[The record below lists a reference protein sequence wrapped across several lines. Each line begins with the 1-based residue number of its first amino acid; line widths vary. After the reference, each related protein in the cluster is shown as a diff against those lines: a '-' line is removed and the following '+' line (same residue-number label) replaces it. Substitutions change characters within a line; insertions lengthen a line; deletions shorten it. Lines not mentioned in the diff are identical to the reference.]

1 MSDYSAVNP
10 PTEKSQSQA
19 FAAALQRAKEIA
31 AKIQPSSKASSTTG
45 SISPETHK
53 RPSEDYGNSSE
64 PERKRL
70 ATSPVALAAAQA
82 AAVAARV
89 AAAAAA
95 GIQGIGGPG
104 SQFGNVVNEEIK
116 VPDKMVGLIIGRGG
130 GQISRLQ
137 AETGCKIQMA
147 PDSPGLLERSCT
159 LTGNAQSITLA
170 KELIQNI
177 VQNKVSVEGTGGAKI
192 EGLNISSPPSQPA
205 FTQAQIMIPGAKVG
219 LIIGKGG
226 ETIKMLQESS
236 GAKMIVIQDGPNSQE
251 NEKPLRISGET
262 AKVEHAKK
270 LVYDML
276 GVGEKEGGSS
286 NFDQNGSNWNGSN
299 SGDYN
304 SMHSGYG
311 GKVEVGVPKQVVGL
325 VIGKGG
331 DMIKKIQADTGAK
344 VQFINLNEDT
354 PDDRRCLITGN
365 PDQVAEAKQRIEAL
379 VDSALNRGGNR
390 QSGSNFNRSQSWGN
404 SGQTQPLNE
413 TTFTVPSAKCGV
425 IIGKGGETIKQIN
438 MQTGAHCEIDRR
450 HNNTGTEKTFVI
462 RGTTEQIENAK
473 RMINEKLGFDPSGGT
488 QNYSNTSQQQPPY
501 GGQMN
506 WGGQEGQMNAYG
518 QGWNPAMQQPQ
529 QPTDQN
535 NSNPMANVNGAQGGS
550 DFSAQ
555 WIQYYRSMGMHREAE
570 FIEQQSKQMKMNGT
584 SAVPNPTN
592 VQPQP
597 HAIPPNAGASVM
609 PVSVIPANGGGAT
622 AGSAAAGTPDYS
634 AQWIE
639 YYRSI
644 GKNKEADMVEQQVK
658 ARMVQTNGQ
667 PSSGA
672 DQSPQQQQQQQQQQ
686 AQQQQ
691 QQQQQQQPNTSSPQ
705 SGQPQL
711 NDVSIYGAQY
721 GMAYGAGGYYGA
733 QNPGAAPSG
742 YGAYPASN
750 AYAGYQQVPQ
760 QDPPQQQ

>member
-10 PTEKSQSQA
+10 PTEKNQSQA

-53 RPSEDYGNSSE
+53 RPSEDYCNSSE
-64 PERKRL
+64 PDRKRL

-104 SQFGNVVNEEIK
+104 SQFGNVINEEIK
-116 VPDKMVGLIIGRGG
+116 VPDKMVGLNIHKSK
-130 GQISRLQ
+130 SR
-137 AETGCKIQMA
+137 
-147 PDSPGLLERSCT
+147 
-159 LTGNAQSITLA
+159 LA

-276 GVGEKEGGSS
+276 GGGDKDGSS

-299 SGDYN
+299 SGDY

-365 PDQVAEAKQRIEAL
+365 PDQVAEAKQRIESL
-379 VDSALNRGGNR
+379 VDSALNRSGNR
-390 QSGSNFNRSQSWGN
+390 QSGGNFNRNQSWGN

-450 HNNTGTEKTFVI
+450 HNNTGSEKTFVI

-473 RMINEKLGFDPSGGT
+473 RMINEKLGFDPNGGS
-488 QNYSNTSQQQPPY
+488 QNYSNMNQQQQQPPY
-501 GGQMN
+501 GSQMG
-506 WGGQEGQMNAYG
+506 WGGQDGQMNAYG
-518 QGWNPAMQQPQ
+518 QGWNPSMQQQQQPQ

-535 NSNPMANVNGAQGGS
+535 NANPMSNANGAQGGS

-570 FIEQQSKQMKMNGT
+570 FIEQQAKQMKFNQMNGT
-584 SAVPNPTN
+584 SAVPNPAN

-597 HAIPPNAGASVM
+597 HAIPPNGAAGVM
-609 PVSVIPANGGGAT
+609 PVAAISANG
-622 AGSAAAGTPDYS
+622 AGSGAGGSAGAGTPDYS

-658 ARMVQTNGQ
+658 ARQMGLPTQTNGQ
-667 PSSGA
+667 PSGSE
-672 DQSPQQQQQQQQQQ
+672 QSPQQQQQQ
-686 AQQQQ
+686 
-691 QQQQQQQPNTSSPQ
+691 PNASSPQ
-705 SGQPQL
+705 SGQPQTL
-711 NDVSIYGAQY
+711 NDVSMYGAQY

-733 QNPGAAPSG
+733 QNPGAAPTG
-742 YGAYPASN
+742 YGAYPAAGN

>member
-10 PTEKSQSQA
+10 PTEKNQSQA

-53 RPSEDYGNSSE
+53 RPSEDYCNSSE
-64 PERKRL
+64 PDRKKL

-104 SQFGNVVNEEIK
+104 SQFGNVINEEIK
-116 VPDKMVGLIIGRGG
+116 VPDKMVGLNIHNSK
-130 GQISRLQ
+130 SR
-137 AETGCKIQMA
+137 
-147 PDSPGLLERSCT
+147 
-159 LTGNAQSITLA
+159 LA

-205 FTQAQIMIPGAKVG
+205 FIQAQIMIPGAKVG

-262 AKVEHAKK
+262 SKVEHAKK

-276 GVGEKEGGSS
+276 GGGEKDGSS

-299 SGDYN
+299 SGDY

-365 PDQVAEAKQRIEAL
+365 PDQVAEAKQRIESL
-379 VDSALNRGGNR
+379 VDSALNRSGNR
-390 QSGSNFNRSQSWGN
+390 QSGGGNFNRNQSWGN

-450 HNNTGTEKTFVI
+450 HNNTGSEKTFVI

-473 RMINEKLGFDPSGGT
+473 RMINEKLGFDPNGGS
-488 QNYSNTSQQQPPY
+488 QNYSNMNQQQQQPPY
-501 GGQMN
+501 GSQMG
-506 WGGQEGQMNAYG
+506 WGGQDGQMNAYG
-518 QGWNPAMQQPQ
+518 QGWNPSMQQQQQPQ
-529 QPTDQN
+529 QPTDQSN
-535 NSNPMANVNGAQGGS
+535 ANPMANANGAQGGS

-570 FIEQQSKQMKMNGT
+570 FIEQQAKQMKFNQMNGT
-584 SAVPNPTN
+584 SAVPNPAN

-597 HAIPPNAGASVM
+597 HAIPPNGAAGVM
-609 PVSVIPANGGGAT
+609 PVAAISANG
-622 AGSAAAGTPDYS
+622 AGSGAGGSAGAGTPDYS

-658 ARMVQTNGQ
+658 ARQMGLPTQTNGQ
-667 PSSGA
+667 PSGSE
-672 DQSPQQQQQQQQQQ
+672 QSPQQQQQ
-686 AQQQQ
+686 
-691 QQQQQQQPNTSSPQ
+691 PNASSPQ
-705 SGQPQL
+705 SGQPQTL
-711 NDVSIYGAQY
+711 NDVSMYGAQY

-733 QNPGAAPSG
+733 QNPGAAPTG
-742 YGAYPASN
+742 YGAYPAAGN

>member
-10 PTEKSQSQA
+10 PTEKNQSQA

-53 RPSEDYGNSSE
+53 RPSEDYANSSE

-276 GVGEKEGGSS
+276 GVGEKDGLST
-286 NFDQNGSNWNGSN
+286 FDQNGSNWNGSN
-299 SGDYN
+299 SGDY

-365 PDQVAEAKQRIEAL
+365 PDQVAEAKQRIESL
-379 VDSALNRGGNR
+379 VDSALNRSGNR
-390 QSGSNFNRSQSWGN
+390 PSGGNFNRNQSWGN

-438 MQTGAHCEIDRR
+438 LQTGAHCEIDRR
-450 HNNTGTEKTFVI
+450 HNNTGSEKTFVI

-473 RMINEKLGFDPSGGT
+473 RMINEKLGYDPNGGS
-488 QNYSNTSQQQPPY
+488 QSYSNMNQPQPPY
-501 GGQMN
+501 GSQMG
-506 WGGQEGQMNAYG
+506 WGGQDGQMNAYG
-518 QGWNPAMQQPQ
+518 QGWNPNMQQQQPQ

-535 NSNPMANVNGAQGGS
+535 SANPMSNANGAQGSS

-570 FIEQQSKQMKMNGT
+570 FIEQQSKQMKFNQMNGT
-584 SAVPNPTN
+584 SAVPNPAN

-597 HAIPPNAGASVM
+597 HAIPPNGTAGVM
-609 PVSVIPANGGGAT
+609 PVAALSANGSGSS
-622 AGSAAAGTPDYS
+622 AGVSAGAGTPDYS

-658 ARMVQTNGQ
+658 ARIGQTNGQ
-667 PSSGA
+667 PSGGS
-672 DQSPQQQQQQQQQQ
+672 DQSPQQQQQQQ
-686 AQQQQ
+686 
-691 QQQQQQQPNTSSPQ
+691 PNASSPQ
-705 SGQPQL
+705 SGQPQSL
-711 NDVSIYGAQY
+711 NDVSMYGAQY

-733 QNPGAAPSG
+733 QNPGAAPTG
-742 YGAYPASN
+742 YGAYPAAGN

-760 QDPPQQQ
+760 QDPPQQ

>member
-10 PTEKSQSQA
+10 PTEKNQSQA

-64 PERKRL
+64 PDRKRL

-104 SQFGNVVNEEIK
+104 SQFGNVINEEIK
-116 VPDKMVGLIIGRGG
+116 VPDKMVGLSRGG

-276 GVGEKEGGSS
+276 GGGDKDGSS

-299 SGDYN
+299 SGDY

-365 PDQVAEAKQRIEAL
+365 PDQVAEAKQRIESL
-379 VDSALNRGGNR
+379 VDSALNRSGNR
-390 QSGSNFNRSQSWGN
+390 QSSGGGGNFNRNQSWGN

-450 HNNTGTEKTFVI
+450 HNNTGSEKTFVI

-473 RMINEKLGFDPSGGT
+473 RMINEKLGFDPNGGS
-488 QNYSNTSQQQPPY
+488 QNYSNMNQQQQQPQPPY
-501 GGQMN
+501 GSQMG
-506 WGGQEGQMNAYG
+506 WGGQDGQMNAYG
-518 QGWNPAMQQPQ
+518 QGWNPSMQQQQQPQ

-535 NSNPMANVNGAQGGS
+535 NANPMSNANGAQGGS

-570 FIEQQSKQMKMNGT
+570 FIEQQAKQMKFNQMNGT
-584 SAVPNPTN
+584 SAVPNPAS

-597 HAIPPNAGASVM
+597 HAIPPNGAAGVM
-609 PVSVIPANGGGAT
+609 PVAAISANGGGSGAG
-622 AGSAAAGTPDYS
+622 GSAGGAGTPDYS

-658 ARMVQTNGQ
+658 ARQMGLPTQTNGQ
-667 PSSGA
+667 PGGSE
-672 DQSPQQQQQQQQQQ
+672 QSPQQQQQQ
-686 AQQQQ
+686 
-691 QQQQQQQPNTSSPQ
+691 PNASSPQ
-705 SGQPQL
+705 SGQPQTL
-711 NDVSIYGAQY
+711 NDVSMYGAQY

-733 QNPGAAPSG
+733 QNPGAAPTG
-742 YGAYPASN
+742 YGAYPAAGN

>member
-10 PTEKSQSQA
+10 PTEKNQSQA

-31 AKIQPSSKASSTTG
+31 AKIQPSSKPSSTTG

-53 RPSEDYGNSSE
+53 RPSDDYGNCSE
-64 PERKRL
+64 PDRKRL

-89 AAAAAA
+89 AAAAAS
-95 GIQGIGGPG
+95 GVQGIGGPG
-104 SQFGNVVNEEIK
+104 SQFGNVINEEIK

-276 GVGEKEGGSS
+276 GVGEKDGSS
-286 NFDQNGSNWNGSN
+286 NFDQNGGSNWNGSN
-299 SGDYN
+299 SGDY

-379 VDSALNRGGNR
+379 VDSALNRSGGGGGGGGSNR
-390 QSGSNFNRSQSWGN
+390 QSGGNFNRNQSWGN

-450 HNNTGTEKTFVI
+450 HNNTGSEKTFVI

-473 RMINEKLGFDPSGGT
+473 RMINEKLGFQDPNGGS
-488 QNYSNTSQQQPPY
+488 QSYSNMNQQQPPY
-501 GGQMN
+501 GSQMG
-506 WGGQEGQMNAYG
+506 WGGQDTQLNAYG
-518 QGWNPAMQQPQ
+518 QGWNPGMQQQQQPQ
-529 QPTDQN
+529 QPTDQGN
-535 NSNPMANVNGAQGGS
+535 ANPMANANGGQGGS

-570 FIEQQSKQMKMNGT
+570 FIEQQAKQMKMNGA
-584 SAVPNPTN
+584 SAVPNSAN

-597 HAIPPNAGASVM
+597 HGIPPSGAAGVM
-609 PVSVIPANGGGAT
+609 PVAGISANGGGNNA
-622 AGSAAAGTPDYS
+622 AGSANAGTPDYS

-658 ARMVQTNGQ
+658 ARQMGLQTNGQ
-667 PSSGA
+667 PGGA
-672 DQSPQQQQQQQQQQ
+672 SDQSPQQQQ
-686 AQQQQ
+686 
-691 QQQQQQQPNTSSPQ
+691 PNASSPQ
-705 SGQPQL
+705 SGQPQSL
-711 NDVSIYGAQY
+711 NDVSMYGAQY
-721 GMAYGAGGYYGA
+721 SMAYGAGGYYGA
-733 QNPGAAPSG
+733 QNPGATPAG
-742 YGAYPASN
+742 YGAYPAGGN

>member
-10 PTEKSQSQA
+10 PTEKNQSQA

-53 RPSEDYGNSSE
+53 RPSEDYCNSSE
-64 PERKRL
+64 PDRKRL

-104 SQFGNVVNEEIK
+104 SQFGNVINEEIK
-116 VPDKMVGLIIGRGG
+116 VPDKMVGLNIHKSK
-130 GQISRLQ
+130 SR
-137 AETGCKIQMA
+137 
-147 PDSPGLLERSCT
+147 
-159 LTGNAQSITLA
+159 LA

-276 GVGEKEGGSS
+276 GGGDKDGSS

-299 SGDYN
+299 SGDY

-365 PDQVAEAKQRIEAL
+365 PDQVAEAKQRIESL
-379 VDSALNRGGNR
+379 VDSALNRSGNR
-390 QSGSNFNRSQSWGN
+390 QSGGGGGNFNRNQSWGN

-450 HNNTGTEKTFVI
+450 HNNTGSEKTFVI

-473 RMINEKLGFDPSGGT
+473 RMINEKLGFDPNGGS
-488 QNYSNTSQQQPPY
+488 QNYSNMNQQQQQPPY
-501 GGQMN
+501 GSQMG
-506 WGGQEGQMNAYG
+506 WGGQDGQMNAYG
-518 QGWNPAMQQPQ
+518 QGWNPSMQQQQQPQ

-535 NSNPMANVNGAQGGS
+535 NANPMSNANGAQGGS

-570 FIEQQSKQMKMNGT
+570 FIEQQAKQMKFNQMNGT
-584 SAVPNPTN
+584 SAVPNPAN

-597 HAIPPNAGASVM
+597 HAIPPNGAAGVM
-609 PVSVIPANGGGAT
+609 PVAAISANG
-622 AGSAAAGTPDYS
+622 AGSGAGGSAGAGTPDYS

-658 ARMVQTNGQ
+658 ARQMGLPTQTNGQ
-667 PSSGA
+667 PSGSE
-672 DQSPQQQQQQQQQQ
+672 QSPQQQQQQQ
-686 AQQQQ
+686 
-691 QQQQQQQPNTSSPQ
+691 PNASSPQ
-705 SGQPQL
+705 SGQPQTL
-711 NDVSIYGAQY
+711 NDVSMYGAQY

-733 QNPGAAPSG
+733 QNPGAAPTG
-742 YGAYPASN
+742 YGAYPAAGN

>member
-10 PTEKSQSQA
+10 PTEKIQSQA

-45 SISPETHK
+45 SISPEVHK
-53 RPSEDYGNSSE
+53 RPLDDYSSQSE
-64 PERKRL
+64 PDRKRL

-104 SQFGNVVNEEIK
+104 SQFSNVINEEIK

-147 PDSPGLLERSCT
+147 PDCPGLLERSCT

-192 EGLNISSPPSQPA
+192 EGINISSPPSQPA
-205 FTQAQIMIPGAKVG
+205 FSQAQIMIPGAKVG

-251 NEKPLRISGET
+251 SEKPLRISGET
-262 AKVEHAKK
+262 SKVEHAKK

-276 GVGEKEGGSS
+276 GGLNDKDGGSS

-299 SGDYN
+299 NGDYGN
-304 SMHSGYG
+304 HSGYG

-331 DMIKKIQADTGAK
+331 DMIKKIQSETGAK

-354 PDDRRCLITGN
+354 PDDRRCLITGA
-365 PDQVAEAKQRIEAL
+365 PDQVAEAKQRIDAL
-379 VDSALNRGGNR
+379 VDSALNRGGGNR
-390 QSGSNFNRSQSWGN
+390 QSGGNFNRSQNWGN

-450 HNNTGTEKTFVI
+450 QNNAGNEKTFVI

-473 RMINEKLGFDPSGGT
+473 RMINEKLGFDPSGGS
-488 QNYSNTSQQQPPY
+488 QNYGGMGQPY
-501 GGQMN
+501 GSQMS
-506 WGGQEGQMNAYG
+506 WGGQDGQMNAYG
-518 QGWNPAMQQPQ
+518 QSWNPAMQQQ
-529 QPTDQN
+529 AQPPADQ
-535 NSNPMANVNGAQGGS
+535 SNLSQMPAAAGAQGGS

-570 FIEQQSKQMKMNGT
+570 FIEQQAKQMKFNGQMNG
-584 SAVPNPTN
+584 ANGVPPGN
-592 VQPQP
+592 VQQQQQQQQQP
-597 HAIPPNAGASVM
+597 GALPPNGVMAVNPVATNGAAGGAGAG
-609 PVSVIPANGGGAT
+609 PAV
-622 AGSAAAGTPDYS
+622 AGAGTPDYS

-644 GKNKEADMVEQQVK
+644 GKVKEAEMVEQQVK
-658 ARMVQTNGQ
+658 ARQMAMQNPSNGQ
-667 PSSGA
+667 PPGGT
-672 DQSPQQQQQQQQQQ
+672 DQSP
-686 AQQQQ
+686 
-691 QQQQQQQPNTSSPQ
+691 QQQPNTSSPQ
-705 SGQPQL
+705 SGQQQPL
-711 NDVSIYGAQY
+711 TDVSSMYGAQY
-721 GMAYGAGGYYGA
+721 GMAYGAGNYYGG
-733 QNPGAAPSG
+733 QNPAAAPSG
-742 YGAYPASN
+742 YGAYPAGGN
-750 AYAGYQQVPQ
+750 AYAGYQQMPQ
-760 QDPPQQQ
+760 QDPPQQ

>member
-10 PTEKSQSQA
+10 PTEKNQSQA

-53 RPSEDYGNSSE
+53 RPSEDYCNSSE
-64 PERKRL
+64 PDRKRL

-104 SQFGNVVNEEIK
+104 SQFGNVINEEIK
-116 VPDKMVGLIIGRGG
+116 VPDKMVGLNIHNSK
-130 GQISRLQ
+130 SR
-137 AETGCKIQMA
+137 
-147 PDSPGLLERSCT
+147 
-159 LTGNAQSITLA
+159 LA

-276 GVGEKEGGSS
+276 GGGDKDGSS

-299 SGDYN
+299 SGDY

-365 PDQVAEAKQRIEAL
+365 PDQVAEAKQRIESL
-379 VDSALNRGGNR
+379 VDSALNRSGNR
-390 QSGSNFNRSQSWGN
+390 QSGGGGNFNRNQSWGN

-450 HNNTGTEKTFVI
+450 HNNTGSEKTFVI

-473 RMINEKLGFDPSGGT
+473 RMINEKLGFDPNGGS
-488 QNYSNTSQQQPPY
+488 QNYSNMNQQQQQPPY
-501 GGQMN
+501 GSQMG
-506 WGGQEGQMNAYG
+506 WGGQDGQMNAYG
-518 QGWNPAMQQPQ
+518 QGWNPGMQQQQQPQ
-529 QPTDQN
+529 QPTDQSN
-535 NSNPMANVNGAQGGS
+535 ANPMSNANGAQGGS

-570 FIEQQSKQMKMNGT
+570 FIEQQAKQMKFNQMNGA
-584 SAVPNPTN
+584 SGVPNPAN

-597 HAIPPNAGASVM
+597 HAIPPNGAAGVM
-609 PVSVIPANGGGAT
+609 PVAAISANG
-622 AGSAAAGTPDYS
+622 AGSGAGGSAGAGTPDYS

-658 ARMVQTNGQ
+658 ARQMGLPTQTNGQ
-667 PSSGA
+667 PGGSE
-672 DQSPQQQQQQQQQQ
+672 QSPQQQQQQQ
-686 AQQQQ
+686 
-691 QQQQQQQPNTSSPQ
+691 PNASSPQ
-705 SGQPQL
+705 SGQPQTL
-711 NDVSIYGAQY
+711 NDVSMYGAQY

-733 QNPGAAPSG
+733 QNPGAAPTG
-742 YGAYPASN
+742 YGAYPAAGN

>member
-10 PTEKSQSQA
+10 PTDSKVQSQA

-45 SISPETHK
+45 SISPEIHK
-53 RPSEDYGNSSE
+53 RPLDDYNNTSE
-64 PERKRL
+64 PDRKRI

-89 AAAAAA
+89 AAAAA
-95 GIQGIGGPG
+95 GVQGIGGPG
-104 SQFGNVVNEEIK
+104 SQFNNVVNEEIK
-116 VPDKMVGLIIGRGG
+116 VPDKMVGLSRGG

-147 PDSPGLLERSCT
+147 PDSPGILERSCT

-170 KELIQNI
+170 KEMIQNI

-205 FTQAQIMIPGAKVG
+205 FSQAQIMIPGAKVG

-251 NEKPLRISGET
+251 AEKPLRISGET
-262 AKVEHAKK
+262 SKVEHAKK

-276 GVGEKEGGSS
+276 GGLNDKDGMS

-299 SGDYN
+299 SDYGN
-304 SMHSGYG
+304 HSGYG

-331 DMIKKIQADTGAK
+331 DMIKKIQAETGAK

-354 PDDRRCLITGN
+354 PDDRRCLITGA
-365 PDQVAEAKQRIEAL
+365 PDQVAEAKQRIDSL

-390 QSGSNFNRSQSWGN
+390 QSGNFNRNQNWGN

-413 TTFTVPSAKCGV
+413 TTFTVPAAKCGV

-450 HNNTGTEKTFVI
+450 QNNAGTEKTFVI

-473 RMINEKLGFDPSGGT
+473 RMINDKLGFDPNGGS
-488 QNYSNTSQQQPPY
+488 QNYGGMNQPY
-501 GGQMN
+501 GSQMN
-506 WGGQEGQMNAYG
+506 WGAQDSQMNPYG
-518 QGWNPAMQQPQ
+518 QSWNPGMQQQ
-529 QPTDQN
+529 SQPPADQ
-535 NSNPMANVNGAQGGS
+535 SNLNQMPAGAGGQAGS

-570 FIEQQSKQMKMNGT
+570 FIEQQAKQMKFNGQMNG
-584 SAVPNPTN
+584 ANGVPPGS
-592 VQPQP
+592 VQQQPQP
-597 HAIPPNAGASVM
+597 GALPPNGVM
-609 PVSVIPANGGGAT
+609 AVNPVVANGAG
-622 AGSAAAGTPDYS
+622 GSAAGSAGTPDYS
-634 AQWIE
+634 AQWID

-644 GKNKEADMVEQQVK
+644 GKVKEAEMVEQQVK
-658 ARMVQTNGQ
+658 ARQMAMQNPSNGQ
-667 PSSGA
+667 PSGS
-672 DQSPQQQQQQQQQQ
+672 DQSP
-686 AQQQQ
+686 
-691 QQQQQQQPNTSSPQ
+691 QQPNTSSPQ
-705 SGQPQL
+705 SGQQQPMA
-711 NDVSIYGAQY
+711 DVSNMYGTQY
-721 GMAYGAGGYYGA
+721 GMAYGAGGYYGG
-733 QNPGAAPSG
+733 QNSAAAPSG
-742 YGAYPASN
+742 YGAYASGGN
-750 AYAGYQQVPQ
+750 AYAGYQQMPQ
-760 QDPPQQQ
+760 QDPPQQ

>member
-10 PTEKSQSQA
+10 PTEKNQSQA

-64 PERKRL
+64 PDRKRL

-104 SQFGNVVNEEIK
+104 SQFGNVINEEIK
-116 VPDKMVGLIIGRGG
+116 VPDKMVGLNIHKSK
-130 GQISRLQ
+130 SR
-137 AETGCKIQMA
+137 
-147 PDSPGLLERSCT
+147 
-159 LTGNAQSITLA
+159 LA

-276 GVGEKEGGSS
+276 GGGDKDGSS

-299 SGDYN
+299 SGDY

-365 PDQVAEAKQRIEAL
+365 PDQVAEAKQRIESL
-379 VDSALNRGGNR
+379 VDSALNRSGNR
-390 QSGSNFNRSQSWGN
+390 QSGGGGGNFNRNQSWGN

-450 HNNTGTEKTFVI
+450 HNNTGSEKTFVI

-473 RMINEKLGFDPSGGT
+473 RMINEKLGFQDPNGGS
-488 QNYSNTSQQQPPY
+488 QNYSNMNQQQQQPQPPY
-501 GGQMN
+501 GSQMG
-506 WGGQEGQMNAYG
+506 WGGQDGQMNAYG
-518 QGWNPAMQQPQ
+518 QGWNPSMQQQQQPQ

-535 NSNPMANVNGAQGGS
+535 NANPMSNANGAQGGS

-570 FIEQQSKQMKMNGT
+570 FIEQQAKQMKFNQMNGT
-584 SAVPNPTN
+584 SAVPNPAN

-597 HAIPPNAGASVM
+597 HAIPPNGTAGVM
-609 PVSVIPANGGGAT
+609 PVAAIAANGGGGGAG
-622 AGSAAAGTPDYS
+622 GSAGAGTPDYS

-658 ARMVQTNGQ
+658 ARQMGLPTQTNGQ
-667 PSSGA
+667 PSGSE
-672 DQSPQQQQQQQQQQ
+672 QSPQQQQQ
-686 AQQQQ
+686 
-691 QQQQQQQPNTSSPQ
+691 PNASSPQ
-705 SGQPQL
+705 SGQPQTL
-711 NDVSIYGAQY
+711 NDVSMYGAQY

-733 QNPGAAPSG
+733 QNPGAAPTG
-742 YGAYPASN
+742 YGAYPAAGN